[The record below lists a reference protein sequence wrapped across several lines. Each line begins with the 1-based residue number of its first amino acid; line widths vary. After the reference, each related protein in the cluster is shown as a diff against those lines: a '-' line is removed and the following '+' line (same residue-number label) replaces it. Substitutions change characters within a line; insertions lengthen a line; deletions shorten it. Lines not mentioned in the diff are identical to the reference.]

1 MSCTSLEAEQLFAT
15 IRPEV
20 VRKFRA
26 CITRP
31 IRYSPFAVHNC
42 YGGPNFDE
50 KVDRFN
56 CWPCMQHHALLL
68 LRSDVRAFR
77 QSAGLS
83 YDISVHASH
92 TLNRSARSWL
102 FAEFVH
108 RIYRFSN
115 SMTQYRRFP
124 LELRH
129 GFNDTIKQYETKSQQ
144 IFVLYIIWWSFN
156 RYLINTSINTS
167 IKMSVGT
174 RRKIAY
180 TGLISVYLSLFL
192 RNMHKKLIHNKST
205 SLKIFQNL
213 QVFKT
218 IFKNKFT

>member
-1 MSCTSLEAEQLFAT
+1 MRRSIGSIA
-15 IRPEV
+15 
-20 VRKFRA
+20 
-26 CITRP
+26 
-31 IRYSPFAVHNC
+31 
-42 YGGPNFDE
+42 G
-50 KVDRFN
+50 
-56 CWPCMQHHALLL
+56 PCMQHHALLL

-83 YDISVHASH
+83 YDISAHASH

-115 SMTQYRRFP
+115 SMTRYRRFP